1 VCALLPEAPLEHGC
15 ASSAPLERPLVCG
28 RRPHELRRAARE
40 RQRSAHDPM
49 APERRALRLSTV
61 APQRAVVSVVA
72 AAPARPAPP
81 ASPTHGEPA
90 PVRRPARWIARDR
103 VGTRS
108 GCAMRTGC
116 RRSRWRSSS
125 SRCSSRSA
133 AAASGSPA
141 APLRGSEYLCV
152 RTLRSYLA
160 VSSSEQP
167 IIIRQDKRTDPTEM
181 HNLSPR
187 CCRRR
192 TQDTTAMRCGSA
204 HRTVR
209 FALHWR
215 CVREGEFQPCR
226 LGCDLRDLYTQSKA
240 HPAWDM
246 PAVRSRPHLHNLN
259 IDGTVMRHVEDA
271 STGSPTGRRGTCAAP
286 HGRKPDAGLAE
297 SKMRPARLGVSS
309 IPGRGA
315 PAARNAAGP
324 GRPGPLRQHSES
336 SSQSHGVRS
345 RLGPGPAGP
354 PSESGQP
361 PVIVNRQSGGFAA
374 FRRKPASIS
383 PAGAGSRPLSGIL
396 GWEWPYINNRLK
408 WPTPF

>member
-1 VCALLPEAPLEHGC
+1 M
-15 ASSAPLERPLVCG
+15 AS
-28 RRPHELRRAARE
+28 RR
-40 RQRSAHDPM
+40 RSVGPRDG
-49 APERRALRLSTV
+49 
-61 APQRAVVSVVA
+61 
-72 AAPARPAPP
+72 
-81 ASPTHGEPA
+81 SPG
-90 PVRRPARWIARDR
+90 DG

-167 IIIRQDKRTDPTEM
+167 IIIRQDKRTDPNEM

-246 PAVRSRPHLHNLN
+246 PAVRSRPHLHNPK
-259 IDGTVMRHVEDA
+259 IDGTVMRHAEDA
-271 STGSPTGRRGTCAAP
+271 STGSPTGRRGTAHAS
-286 HGRKPDAGLAE
+286 GSLRKPEAGLAD

-309 IPGRGA
+309 IPGRGPRRRETSGA
-315 PAARNAAGP
+315 DGP
-324 GRPGPLRQHSES
+324 GRGSKLGRGVGPPRPAAPAFRVKFAVTRCAQQEPS
-336 SSQSHGVRS
+336 
-345 RLGPGPAGP
+345 GPG
-354 PSESGQP
+354 
-361 PVIVNRQSGGFAA
+361 RH
-374 FRRKPASIS
+374 
-383 PAGAGSRPLSGIL
+383 
-396 GWEWPYINNRLK
+396 
-408 WPTPF
+408 